1 MSSSLHFEAQF
12 NYWTKL
18 SGSIWVAV
26 GNGQRSFEFV
36 HFISF
41 QEGTSK
47 RDSVAFQN
55 PREERQLHAN
65 ITPTARVN

>member
-1 MSSSLHFEAQF
+1 
-12 NYWTKL
+12 L

-41 QEGTSK
+41 QEGTY
-47 RDSVAFQN
+47 RI
-55 PREERQLHAN
+55 L
-65 ITPTARVN
+65 